1 MFLWRSFLAI
11 ERYFVEKESSDV
23 NGKEKKKSEREEKEN
38 TVKNR

>member
-23 NGKEKKKSEREEKEN
+23 NGKERKKKVKEKKKK
-38 TVKNR
+38 TP